1 MISNTVTNTF
11 CYFIYILGEEMDLT
25 CTEIDDWEGA
35 LNKMYG
41 VVQLSNGWELT
52 NIRSKILMA
61 NEEVN
66 LSLKNFEN
74 FIRIY

>member
-1 MISNTVTNTF
+1 
-11 CYFIYILGEEMDLT
+11 MDLT

-35 LNKMYG
+35 PNKMYG

-66 LSLKNFEN
+66 ISLKSCSEKINCF
-74 FIRIY
+74 